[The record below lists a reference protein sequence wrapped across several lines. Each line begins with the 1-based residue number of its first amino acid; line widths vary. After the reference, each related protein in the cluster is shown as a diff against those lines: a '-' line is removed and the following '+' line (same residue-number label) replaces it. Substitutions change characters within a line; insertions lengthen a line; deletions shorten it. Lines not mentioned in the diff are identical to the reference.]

1 MRAATLALIVSLK
14 DDSPSLLETLSDDRE
29 IALFET
35 AWNSGESDP
44 LQVIYESRSRQEKEE
59 SEFADYVEDLL
70 SKPFLR
76 PEIQEHGVQ
85 WLKSKIRIE
94 QYQKSEVQAAKV
106 IADYAF
112 QVFSQE
118 QDKTDFFLAG
128 PTAKVRIRVFVVGQA
143 RGLDKAA

>member
-1 MRAATLALIVSLK
+1 MRAATVALVVSHN
-14 DDSPSLLETLSDDRE
+14 DGSSALLETLSDDRE

-35 AWNSGESDP
+35 AMSTGEENP
-44 LQVIYESRSRQEKEE
+44 LQSVYEFRTRQQKEE
-59 SEFADYVEDLL
+59 TEFADYVEDLL

-94 QYQKSEVQAAKV
+94 QYQKSEIQAAKV

-112 QVFSQE
+112 QVFSQKPE
-118 QDKTDFFLAG
+118 TTDFFLSG
-128 PTAKVRIRVFVVGQA
+128 PTAKVRIRVFVVKNA
-143 RGLDKAA
+143 STLSEAA